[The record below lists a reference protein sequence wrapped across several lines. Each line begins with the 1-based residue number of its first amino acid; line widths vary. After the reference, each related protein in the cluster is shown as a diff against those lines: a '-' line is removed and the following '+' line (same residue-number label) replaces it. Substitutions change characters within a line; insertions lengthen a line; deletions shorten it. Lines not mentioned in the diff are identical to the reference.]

1 MIENTRGIVSRRGWG
16 EDAIEAEAYFVPPR
30 HDYTSDTED

>member
-30 HDYTSDTED
+30 HDYTSEAED